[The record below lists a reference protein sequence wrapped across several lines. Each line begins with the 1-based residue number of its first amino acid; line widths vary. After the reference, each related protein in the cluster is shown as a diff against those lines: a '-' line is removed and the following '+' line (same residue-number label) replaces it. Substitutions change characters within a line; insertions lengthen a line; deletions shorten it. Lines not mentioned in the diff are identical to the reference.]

1 MSLRAFLSVG
11 LMAGLGLACSQVQP
25 PAAERAPSSVVVV
38 AEPGA
43 SDASEDA
50 RASGEVRESVLG
62 TVQDNLPFKPTGKK
76 LASIAWRTWV
86 YTDTGPQRTRYGYL
100 RAGAVVDVRG
110 PEIKN
115 SGCQGGWYR
124 VNPRGFVCVGKGA
137 TLDLSHEIVTQAA
150 VRPER
155 GKGLPYLYAM
165 STERPPHQYFRLPS
179 VEEVMVVEGRDTL
192 ADVITWREKAK
203 RLGWRELLG
212 DPEPPPQFLKDVRK
226 LNKPYGVKT
235 GLHYSVHAGQASPDA
250 GFALQR
256 TFVWE
261 DREYG
266 LSTELD
272 VLALDRLEI
281 VKPTAFH
288 GVRLEEGEG
297 LPVAFADQG
306 PSRRYTRAETGGML
320 PGEVVAHRAGIK
332 LTGQRAPNGFL
343 ETRNGDF
350 VPQVGLRL
358 IQPRDSFPSFAT
370 GDRKWI
376 DISIRS
382 QTLVAYVGRRPV
394 YATLVS
400 TGRGGLADPE
410 KSFATV
416 RGTFMIHHKA
426 VSSTM
431 DGDDDKSDSFNLLDV
446 PFVQYFHKGYALHGT
461 YWHDEFGRERSH
473 GCVNL
478 APQDAAWLFEWTDP
492 QVPSDWH
499 ATLNKE
505 RGTVVYIHA

>member
-1 MSLRAFLSVG
+1 
-11 LMAGLGLACSQVQP
+11 
-25 PAAERAPSSVVVV
+25 VVVV

-43 SDASEDA
+43 SDASEQADSSA
-50 RASGEVRESVLG
+50 DVRESVLG

-100 RAGAVVDVRG
+100 RAGAIVDVRG
-110 PEIKN
+110 PEVKN

-137 TLDLSHEIVTQAA
+137 TLDVTHEIVTQAG

-165 STERPPHQYFRLPS
+165 STQHPPHQYFRLPS
-179 VEEVMVVEGRDTL
+179 VEEVMVVEGRDYT
-192 ADVITWREKAK
+192 VNVFNWREKAK

-212 DPEPPPQFLKDVRK
+212 EPEPPPQFLKEVRR
-226 LNKPYGVKT
+226 LDKPYGVKT
-235 GLHYSVHAGQASPDA
+235 GLYYSVHAGQASADA
-250 GFALQR
+250 GFAIQR

-272 VLALDRLEI
+272 VLALDRLSI
-281 VKPTAFH
+281 VKPTTFH

-297 LPVAFADQG
+297 LPVAFVDQG
-306 PSRRYTRAETGGML
+306 PSRRYARAETGGML
-320 PGEVVAHRAGIK
+320 PTQGLAHREGIK
-332 LTGQRAPNGFL
+332 LTGEGAPGGFL
-343 ETRNGDF
+343 ATRNGDF
-350 VPQVGLRL
+350 VPQVGLR
-358 IQPRDSFPSFAT
+358 IIEPRDSFPSFAT

-376 DISIRS
+376 DISIRH

-461 YWHDEFGRERSH
+461 YWHDEFGKERSH

-492 QVPSDWH
+492 QVPPDWH